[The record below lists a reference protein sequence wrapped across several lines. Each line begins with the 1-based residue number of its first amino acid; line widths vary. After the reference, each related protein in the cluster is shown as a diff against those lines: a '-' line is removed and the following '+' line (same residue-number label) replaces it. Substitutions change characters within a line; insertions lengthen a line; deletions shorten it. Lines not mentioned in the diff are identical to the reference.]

1 MKVKTTYGKILNIV
15 KAVVREK
22 SEVFKCLH
30 QQAMT
35 VLINELIFHLKI
47 KMKSKLDTK

>member
-22 SEVFKCLH
+22 FDVFKFLH
-30 QQAMT
+30 
-35 VLINELIFHLKI
+35 
-47 KMKSKLDTK
+47 